1 VVCKRNWK
9 SKSVGAALTGITG
22 ALHLERGNRPNGPPL
37 FCALPGFHRQ
47 GISLQE
53 KSAAAVI
60 VVAAS
65 TAEQQKDDD
74 PATVISVQKTG
85 SVSAAVSE
93 SVPIA
98 ATA

>member
-1 VVCKRNWK
+1 
-9 SKSVGAALTGITG
+9 L
-22 ALHLERGNRPNGPPL
+22 
-37 FCALPGFHRQ
+37 
-47 GISLQE
+47 LQE

-65 TAEQQKDDD
+65 AAEQQKDDD

-85 SVSAAVSE
+85 SVSTAVSE